1 MTMPT
6 TLETGCDTLGSADPH
21 GRRKGARTFFQLPF
35 SCVTQPA
42 TDLSR
47 RQALKVGAGVVA
59 LAIGGGSVWAAMRS
73 EGSPAATSGTTAATS
88 APPPA
93 SIAPLSASQID
104 ALDALDKSA
113 IAALD
118 PAIALLG
125 RRYLAEHPEESD
137 PAVLLELLPE
147 PTDNPIAAA
156 SVAIA
161 GEYDKG
167 QSVAVAGWLLAISE
181 ARAAAVVALVC
192 SGSGQC

>member
-1 MTMPT
+1 MTIGI
-6 TLETGCDTLGSADPH
+6 GCDILGNDDPH
-21 GRRKGARTFFQLPF
+21 GHSPGPRAIFQLPF

-73 EGSPAATSGTTAATS
+73 EGSPAATSGTTTATS

-137 PAVLLELLPE
+137 PAVLLDRLPE
-147 PTDNPIAAA
+147 PTEDPIAAA
-156 SVAIA
+156 SAAIA
-161 GEYDKG
+161 GEYEKG

-192 SGSGQC
+192 SGTGQC